1 MPRSARNESKIKL
14 QDFENSAIILPMKVS
29 ILKKILISVV
39 LFVTFISMCS
49 FVNYFRE
56 FYENDEPNS
65 ETITVIGDSYAGYF
79 AGYESFRDYNIDIYA
94 RAGQS
99 TEVNYLMMQDG
110 FKADSMVYVISIGV
124 NDHTNNIDLD
134 KFRERI
140 ESLIKVCAKNGK
152 RVILH
157 TYMNY
162 IHEFPVEYYKYKE
175 SDYDKILRE
184 LGNKYINA
192 YYIDMSDYNNEIY
205 LQDDHIHYNKIFYDE
220 LYNRMKTAL
229 TKF

>member
-1 MPRSARNESKIKL
+1 M
-14 QDFENSAIILPMKVS
+14 
-29 ILKKILISVV
+29 
-39 LFVTFISMCS
+39 SMCS

-56 FYENDEPNS
+56 FYENDDPNS

-94 RAGQS
+94 RAGES

-110 FKADSMVYVISIGV
+110 VRADSMIYVISIGV

-134 KFRERI
+134 EFRDRI
-140 ESLIKVCAKNGK
+140 ESLIKFCAKNGK

-162 IHEFPVEYYKYKE
+162 IHEYPIEYYKYTE
-175 SDYDKILRE
+175 ADYDKILRE
-184 LGNKYINA
+184 LGNKYMNA
-192 YYIDMSDYNNEIY
+192 YYIDMSDYNNEMY
-205 LQDDHIHYNKIFYDE
+205 LQEDHIHYNKTFYDE
-220 LYNRMKTAL
+220 LYNRMREAL
-229 TKF
+229 KKF

>member
-1 MPRSARNESKIKL
+1 MRIKVFKRVL
-14 QDFENSAIILPMKVS
+14 AVALAFSVFLSINSFAEI
-29 ILKKILISVV
+29 
-39 LFVTFISMCS
+39 T
-49 FVNYFRE
+49 YFKQY
-56 FYENDEPNS
+56 YENDKPNS

-79 AGYESFRDYNIDIYA
+79 AGFESFRDYNIEIYA

-99 TEVNYLMMQDG
+99 TEVNYVMMQDG

-124 NDHTNNIDLD
+124 NDHTHSVDLD
-134 KFRERI
+134 EFRDRI

-162 IHEFPVEYYKYKE
+162 IHEYPEEMYKYKE

-184 LGNKYINA
+184 LGDKYINA
-192 YYIDMSDYNNEIY
+192 YYIDMSDYNNKIF
-205 LQDDHIHYNKIFYDE
+205 LQDDHIHYNKAFYDE
-220 LYNRMKTAL
+220 LYNRMVVAL
-229 TKF
+229 KQF

>member
-1 MPRSARNESKIKL
+1 MRIKVFKRVL
-14 QDFENSAIILPMKVS
+14 AVALAF
-29 ILKKILISVV
+29 SV
-39 LFVTFISMCS
+39 FFFFFS
-49 FVNYFRE
+49 FAVITYFKQY
-56 FYENDEPNS
+56 YENDEPNS

-79 AGYESFRDYNIDIYA
+79 AGYESYRDYNIEIYA

-124 NDHTNNIDLD
+124 NDHTNNVDLD
-134 KFRERI
+134 EFRDRI

-162 IHEFPVEYYKYKE
+162 IHEYPEEMYKYKE

-192 YYIDMSDYNNEIY
+192 YYVDMSDFNNEIF
-205 LQDDHIHYNKIFYDE
+205 LQEDHIHYNKIFYDE
-220 LYNRMKTAL
+220 LYNRMCAAL
-229 TKF
+229 KKF

>member
-1 MPRSARNESKIKL
+1 MRIKVFKRVL
-14 QDFENSAIILPMKVS
+14 AVALAFSVFLSINSFAVI
-29 ILKKILISVV
+29 
-39 LFVTFISMCS
+39 T
-49 FVNYFRE
+49 YFKQY
-56 FYENDEPNS
+56 YENDEPNS

-79 AGYESFRDYNIDIYA
+79 AGYESYRDYNIEIYA

-124 NDHTNNIDLD
+124 NDHTNNVELD
-134 KFRERI
+134 EFRDRI

-162 IHEFPVEYYKYKE
+162 IHEYPEEMYKYKE

-192 YYIDMSDYNNEIY
+192 YYVDMSDFNNEIF
-205 LQDDHIHYNKIFYDE
+205 LQEDHIHYNKIFYDE
-220 LYNRMKTAL
+220 LYNRMCAAL
-229 TKF
+229 KKF

>member
-1 MPRSARNESKIKL
+1 MRIKVFKRVL
-14 QDFENSAIILPMKVS
+14 AVALAFSVFLSINSFAVI
-29 ILKKILISVV
+29 
-39 LFVTFISMCS
+39 T
-49 FVNYFRE
+49 YFKQY
-56 FYENDEPNS
+56 YENDEPNS

-79 AGYESFRDYNIDIYA
+79 AGYESYRDYNIEIYA

-124 NDHTNNIDLD
+124 NDHTNNVDLD
-134 KFRERI
+134 EFRDRI

-162 IHEFPVEYYKYKE
+162 IHEYPEEMYKYKE

-192 YYIDMSDYNNEIY
+192 YYVDMSDFNNEIF
-205 LQDDHIHYNKIFYDE
+205 LQEDHIHYNKIFYDE
-220 LYNRMKTAL
+220 LYNRMCAAL
-229 TKF
+229 KKF